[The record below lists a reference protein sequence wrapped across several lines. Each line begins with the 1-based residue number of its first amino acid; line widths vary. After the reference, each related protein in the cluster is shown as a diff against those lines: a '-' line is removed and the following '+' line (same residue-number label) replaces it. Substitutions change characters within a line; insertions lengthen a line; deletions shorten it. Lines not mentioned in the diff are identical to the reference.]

1 MFSKYN
7 EQNKN
12 TMGKGID
19 LNDIVLSRTSIDEY
33 IKSPHFWFIKRVLG
47 LNDNPG
53 PGWPLNSQVDNM
65 AKLMNDFHRENEKTP
80 KLLEENELLLA
91 NIDELSSWRN
101 INGMKY
107 FDENRN
113 VTICGGID
121 DLYVNSKGEY
131 VIVDYK
137 STSTQK
143 RILQQSDVFNNGEIY
158 KRQLEIYKWI
168 LENKKLKMSSIGY
181 LHYFNASTI
190 RKDLDFSLE
199 FEQTLVP
206 IELDTSWIDSIIDEM
221 LLVIKNNT
229 CPPMNDKCDR
239 CIYMTNYNYILD
251 PKNEI
256 EMKKINYSKKTV
268 KQIKDDLISFYD
280 YSEKELKKLKK
291 DDLLD
296 LIYEKINENDK
307 KRDEIFDMLKSN
319 IVF

>member
-1 MFSKYN
+1 
-7 EQNKN
+7 
-12 TMGKGID
+12 
-19 LNDIVLSRTSIDEY
+19 
-33 IKSPHFWFIKRVLG
+33 
-47 LNDNPG
+47 
-53 PGWPLNSQVDNM
+53 
-65 AKLMNDFHRENEKTP
+65 
-80 KLLEENELLLA
+80 
-91 NIDELSSWRN
+91 
-101 INGMKY
+101 
-107 FDENRN
+107 
-113 VTICGGID
+113 
-121 DLYVNSKGEY
+121 
-131 VIVDYK
+131 
-137 STSTQK
+137 
-143 RILQQSDVFNNGEIY
+143 
-158 KRQLEIYKWI
+158 
-168 LENKKLKMSSIGY
+168 
-181 LHYFNASTI
+181 
-190 RKDLDFSLE
+190 
-199 FEQTLVP
+199 
-206 IELDTSWIDSIIDEM
+206 M